1 VADRVRLVGCVP
13 RSAMASLLRSA
24 DAVVCAARTQPF
36 GIVALE
42 AMACGVPVVATSVGV
57 LAEIVVDHVTGVLVP
72 PGSPAALARALRKL
86 LGDDLRLSAYGAA
99 GYERVLARHTS
110 TALAGEV
117 SRLYEKVVAG
127 NPLPGRRG
135 RVRAGDAGVA
145 GG

>member
-86 LGDDLRLSAYGAA
+86 LTSRVRLNAYGIA
-99 GYERVLARHTS
+99 GYDRVLARYS
-110 TALAGEV
+110 TEV
-117 SRLYEKVVAG
+117 LTAEVARLYRQVITAG
-127 NPLPGRRG
+127 AGSG
-135 RVRAGDAGVA
+135 GARVSA
-145 GG
+145 